1 MKAWFTVERAP
12 GKGWFISAD
21 NPNGVAVPLV
31 QLDSYDDAMQLG
43 RMVASTLRL
52 DLKTRLEETP

>member
-21 NPNGVAVPLV
+21 NPNGVPVPLV
-31 QLDSYDDAMQLG
+31 HLDAYDDAMKLAG
-43 RMVASTLRL
+43 MVASTLRL
-52 DLKTRLEETP
+52 DVHTRLEETP